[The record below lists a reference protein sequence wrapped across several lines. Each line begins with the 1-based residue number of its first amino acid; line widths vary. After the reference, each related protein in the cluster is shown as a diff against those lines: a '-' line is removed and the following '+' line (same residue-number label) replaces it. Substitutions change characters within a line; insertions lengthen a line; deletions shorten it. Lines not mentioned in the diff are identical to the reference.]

1 MSAGPAVATAAIFIW
16 LGMVLAISFLEA
28 PLKFRA
34 RGVTLEIGLGIG
46 RLVFRALNS
55 VEAVLGA
62 VVLSTV
68 ASSTAPGRTV
78 VATATAVALLA
89 VQLVVV
95 RPRLTRRSDR
105 RLLAG
110 DPAPRSRAHAAFVAV
125 ETLKVLA
132 LATAGTLLL
141 AG

>member
-68 ASSTAPGRTV
+68 ASSTSPGRTL
-78 VATATAVALLA
+78 VATATAVVLLA
-89 VQLVVV
+89 LQLVVV

-105 RLLAG
+105 ILAG
-110 DPAPRSRAHAAFVAV
+110 DPVPRSRAHAAFVAL

-141 AG
+141 TG

>member
-16 LGMVLAISFLEA
+16 LGMVLTISFLEA
-28 PLKFRA
+28 PLNFRA

-68 ASSTAPGRTV
+68 APSTAPGRTV
-78 VATATAVALLA
+78 VATATAVVLLA

-95 RPRLTRRSDR
+95 RPRLTRRSD

>member
-78 VATATAVALLA
+78 VATATAVVLLA

-105 RLLAG
+105 LLAG
-110 DPAPRSRAHAAFVAV
+110 DPAPRSRAHAAFITV